1 MKHSETLPFPI
12 SHFSSCFTISIY
24 HLKTQSSKGS
34 HKHTLTHLY
43 GFIITIFIEATCMN
57 FITSTRSKE
66 IFFYWYQVPSLKTHT
81 HTHSEK
87 NVSTFTHTNWFHSP
101 GSFEEKPTTNELVP
115 RIRTRNIEMVFRI
128 RKLPQA
134 QINCRWTLCK
144 SLGNWFQCRKCQW
157 KSNRRQIVQN
167 YRQIILYR
175 FSLTFYPQNLNV
187 EMPSQDLA
195 FENEFCKDW
204 LKVLKFLWGIQTH
217 TQTPKEIM
225 PQKVYK

>member
-12 SHFSSCFTISIY
+12 SHFTSYFTISIY

-43 GFIITIFIEATCMN
+43 GFIITIFIEVTCLN
-57 FITSTRSKE
+57 FITSTRPKE
-66 IFFYWYQVPSLKTHT
+66 IFFLLVPSSQPEN
-81 HTHSEK
+81 THSEK

-115 RIRTRNIEMVFRI
+115 RIRTRNIEMFFRI

-144 SLGNWFQCRKCQW
+144 SLGNSFQCRKCQW
-157 KSNRRQIVQN
+157 KSNRRQIVQI

-175 FSLTFYPQNLNV
+175 FSFTSFPKIWTWKCLAKTWLLKMNV
-187 EMPSQDLA
+187 VKIDWKCWNFFEA
-195 FENEFCKDW
+195 FKHN
-204 LKVLKFLWGIQTH
+204 TH
-217 TQTPKEIM
+217 TEK
-225 PQKVYK
+225 K